1 MTLEVWST
9 IASIGTFVVIG
20 TTAIAALVQLRHM
33 RSSNQIAI
41 LTTVY
46 ETLESEHFAAA
57 RRFLATELPRM
68 LESDAGLALLAGPPP
83 LPPETAPI
91 REVANFFENVGAFVK
106 NGMIDKRIACDLWA
120 GVVLLA
126 WKAAEPVV
134 LIRRAR
140 GPDQTALWENFE
152 YLAVLSE
159 QFIQS
164 HPDGTYPKGLRHMQY
179 AQRALDL
186 AAAARRFIET

>member
-1 MTLEVWST
+1 MTLETWST
-9 IASIGTFVVIG
+9 IASIGTFVVIA

-46 ETLESEHFAAA
+46 ETLESDHFAAA
-57 RRFLATELPRM
+57 RRYLTTELPPL

-83 LPPETAPI
+83 MAAETAPI

-120 GVVLLA
+120 GVVLQA
-126 WKAAEPVV
+126 WSATEPVV

-140 GPDQTALWENFE
+140 GPSPTALWENFE

-159 QFIQS
+159 QFTRS
-164 HPDGTYPKGLRHMQY
+164 HPEGAYPKSVPRMQY
-179 AQRALDL
+179 TQRALDL